1 MANEY
6 NPYEDM
12 LKVLERAAQKLG
24 LESNDYEAIKY
35 PERELKVYIPV
46 RMDSGVIQ
54 VFEGYRVQHSSY
66 RGPCKGGL
74 RYHPEVNI
82 EEVKALAAW
91 MSLKCA
97 VVDIP
102 YGGAKGAVKV
112 DPSKLSKAELE
123 RLTRRFTAMIIP
135 IIGPEK
141 DIPAPDVN
149 TNAEIMG
156 WIMDTYSMLHGYAV
170 PGVVTGKS
178 IEIGGSLGR
187 AEATGRGVSI
197 VTGELLK
204 HFQIPIKG
212 TKVAVQGM
220 GNVGGVTAKLL
231 HNLGYTIVG
240 ISDVSGGCYKPDGL
254 DIPAIQAYMVA
265 HKNSLEGYTAA
276 GVKKISNTELLTCD
290 CDVLIPCALQNQL
303 TEAVADSVKAKY
315 IVEGANGPTS
325 VEADTILN
333 KKGVIIL
340 PDILSNAGGVIV
352 SYFEW
357 VQNIQELTWEEEQ
370 INETLKKILIRS
382 FGQVLD
388 IVKEYQVSFRIAAY
402 MLAIS
407 KLAKAKKIRGVFP

>member
-1 MANEY
+1 MADNY
-6 NPYEDM
+6 NPYDNM
-12 LKVLERAAQKLG
+12 LQVLELAAQKLG
-24 LESNDYEAIKY
+24 LTRNEYEAIKY
-35 PERELKVYIPV
+35 PERELKVSIPV
-46 RMDSGVIQ
+46 KLDNGDIK
-54 VFEGYRVQHSSY
+54 VFEGYRVQHSSS
-66 RGPCKGGL
+66 RGPCKGGI
-74 RYHPEVNI
+74 RYHEEVDI
-82 EEVKALAAW
+82 DEVKALAAW
-91 MSLKCA
+91 MTFKCA
-97 VVDIP
+97 VVNLP

-112 DPSKLSKAELE
+112 DPAKLSRGELE
-123 RLTRRFTAMIIP
+123 RLTRRFTTAILP

-178 IEIGGSLGR
+178 IDIGGSLGR

-204 HFQIPIKG
+204 YLNKPEAG
-212 TKVAVQGM
+212 TRIAVQGM

-231 HNLGYTIVG
+231 HEKGYKIIGV
-240 ISDVSGGCYKPDGL
+240 SDVSGGVYHTGGL
-254 DIPAIQAYMVA
+254 DIPAIQEYMAA
-265 HKNSLEGYTAA
+265 HKSSLDGYTAP
-276 GVKKISNTELLTCD
+276 GVKTVSNTELLTCD
-290 CDVLIPCALQNQL
+290 CDVLIPCALQNQI
-303 TEAVADSVKAKY
+303 TETVAGSIQAKL
-315 IVEGANGPTS
+315 IVEGANGPTT
-325 VEADTILN
+325 VEADAILN

-340 PDILSNAGGVIV
+340 PDILANAGGVIV

-370 INETLKKILIRS
+370 INETLKKILVRS
-382 FGQVLD
+382 FSQVLD
-388 IVKEYQVSFRIAAY
+388 IVKEHQVSFRIAAY